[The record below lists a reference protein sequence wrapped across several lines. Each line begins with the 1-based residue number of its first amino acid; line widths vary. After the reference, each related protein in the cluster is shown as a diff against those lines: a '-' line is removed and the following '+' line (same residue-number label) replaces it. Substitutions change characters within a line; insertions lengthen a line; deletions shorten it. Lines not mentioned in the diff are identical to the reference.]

1 MQFLGFGSGA
11 DGALSISVDT
21 TEAPIDSSCS
31 GTSGTATLTVGS
43 SLSFAANQIV
53 LVHQSRGTSAGNW
66 ELAQVA
72 SYVGTTLTLRSN
84 LVNSYVSSGA
94 DAAQVRVVP
103 QYTSVTIA
111 SGKNYTAKAWNGTV
125 GGIIAWMCA
134 GLSTVPGTVNARGK
148 GFRGGTGTFGGSV
161 AGNQGEG
168 TAGAG
173 SRSTS
178 ANGNGGGGGSFAGD
192 VALAGGGGGNGGT
205 GGSGTGGTG
214 GSTSG
219 SSDLSTMTFGGGGG
233 EGGLSTA
240 ISGTDAVDGA
250 NGGGCVWIFSR
261 TLTVTGS
268 IDARGDDGNTTL
280 NNGYIGANGGG
291 GGGSIHT
298 KIGVG
303 TLGTALATSVGGVA
317 GTNGSGGSGGAGG
330 TGRNRIE
337 ACTYTGTFSPSE
349 SASVGG
355 KTWCLV
361 PGQII

>member
-103 QYTSVTIA
+103 QYTSVTVNT
-111 SGKNYTAKAWNGTV
+111 GVTWTAKAWNGSV
-125 GGIIAWMCA
+125 GGILAYMCN
-134 GLSTVPGTVNARGK
+134 GLRNVMGTISVKGK
-148 GFRGGTGTFGGSV
+148 GYRGGTGTVGGSV
-161 AGNQGEG
+161 GGNQGEG

-173 SRSTS
+173 SRSTA
-178 ANGNGGGGGSFAGD
+178 ANGNGGGGGSFSGD
-192 VALAGGGGGNGGT
+192 NGLSAGGGEHGGGATSGQA
-205 GGSGTGGTG
+205 GSA
-214 GSTSG
+214 GSTAG
-219 SSDLSTMTFGGGGG
+219 SVDATTFVFGGGGG
-233 EGGLSTA
+233 EGG
-240 ISGTDAVDGA
+240 ISAAESGQAAVAGQ
-250 NGGGCVWIFSR
+250 NGGGAVVEFCAS
-261 TLTVTGS
+261 VTTSGAFNLRGNDGPS
-268 IDARGDDGNTTL
+268 I
-280 NNGYIGANGGG
+280 NNGHFGVGAPGGG
-291 GGGSIHT
+291 GAYIG
-298 KIGVG
+298 KIRSGA
-303 TLGTALATSVGGVA
+303 LGTSLIVSTGGAA
-317 GTNGSGGSGGAGG
+317 GTNGSGSPSGDAG

-337 ACTYTGTFSPSE
+337 ACTYTGTFTPSE